1 MTNLADFE
9 NILILSLR
17 DEANLT
23 QDIIAQQADSLAQAL
38 GLDIPDKEALIKRVE
53 SKLVITMT
61 EGISLVDQDDDHDDE
76 WYKKQNIDW
85 DYWKDY
91 ERQLIANKWSPKVV
105 NTLGDVTDKILGLL
119 KNPTEPPDWD
129 RRGLV
134 IGHVQSGKT
143 ANYIGLVSKAAD
155 AGYKFIIVIAGL
167 HNNLR
172 KQTQIRI
179 DEGFIGR
186 DSTPNQRKKE
196 VGVGIN
202 SRNRKFPITLTT
214 TDNDFTKQMADALGA
229 ELHGFSQPV
238 VVVIKKNVNT
248 LKSLHN
254 WLREQ
259 NLRGDADKIAGVP
272 MLMID
277 DEADNASINT
287 KRDDLDPTRTN
298 QKIRQIL
305 RLFRKSCYVGYT
317 ATPFANIFINPETS
331 DEMLE
336 DDLFPKDFIYCLDAP
351 TNYFGPQKV
360 FLDEESSNKILST
373 INDAEDYIP
382 MLHKKDWEVADL
394 PPSMTQAINDFVI
407 GKAIRIL
414 REQENKHCSMMI
426 NASRFVDVQRQIK
439 ENVSFYIKTIKDAI
453 QFNYALP
460 EDQALK
466 NAHVADLKKTYDDK
480 FASADHPWS
489 EVQRVLFQSVEP
501 IKTYLINSSSDDT
514 LDYKHY
520 EDAGES
526 LTVIAVGGLSLSRG
540 LTLEGLIVSYMY
552 RSTKMYDTLMQ
563 MGRWFGYRD
572 SFEDICKIW
581 LPDESQGW
589 YGHIAEAIEELRQQI
604 KQMRRDK
611 LTPKEFGLF
620 VRKHP
625 DAPLLITARNKMLD
639 AEEMTFDQSL
649 SGKLEE
655 TVVVPS
661 DQDINESNLKFVG
674 TMFNKLRTEEPDKIS
689 DIGGAYFCR
698 DVRWKYIE
706 ETLVNFKFHKNL
718 TIKKQIILKYF
729 QMIAEIYPE
738 VDIAFISL
746 KNPKPNADSID
757 MNGWKFYCQTRSVG
771 TLNGAVKK
779 PAGQS
784 GYHITNRRRVGSVGA
799 ESVGLSDEQKNQA
812 KTESG
817 SDKIISDIHYRKVR
831 KKPLLMFHLLKLIH
845 KDKDTHDVKELLN
858 FIPAIGISFP
868 DGNYTK
874 SVKVAV
880 NKPWLQQDFFD
891 NFDNPEE
898 EEEEHET

>member
-119 KNPTEPPDWD
+119 KNPTEQTDWN

-196 VGVGIN
+196 VGVGLYN
-202 SRNRKFPITLTT
+202 RNRKFPITLTT
-214 TDNDFTKQMADALGA
+214 TDDDFTKNMTALGA
-229 ELHGFSQPV
+229 KLDGFNQPV

-248 LKSLHN
+248 LKSLRN

-259 NLRGDADKIAGVP
+259 NLREGSDTIADVP

-298 QKIRQIL
+298 QEIRQIL
-305 RLFRKSCYVGYT
+305 SLFKKSCYVGYT

-331 DEMLE
+331 NEMLK

-572 SFEDICKIW
+572 SFEDVCKIW

-674 TMFNKLRTEEPDKIS
+674 TMFDKLRTEEPDKIS
-689 DIGGAYFCR
+689 DIGGAYFCQ

-799 ESVGLSDEQKNQA
+799 ESVGLSDEQKNP
-812 KTESG
+812 G
-817 SDKIISDIHYRKVR
+817 
-831 KKPLLMFHLLKLIH
+831 
-845 KDKDTHDVKELLN
+845 
-858 FIPAIGISFP
+858 
-868 DGNYTK
+868 
-874 SVKVAV
+874 
-880 NKPWLQQDFFD
+880 
-891 NFDNPEE
+891 
-898 EEEEHET
+898 

>member
-1 MTNLADFE
+1 MTDISSNFE
-9 NILILSLR
+9 
-17 DEANLT
+17 D
-23 QDIIAQQADSLAQAL
+23 
-38 GLDIPDKEALIKRVE
+38 ALIQSLKGIDNLQSSDIADLATKIAPFYKVDTVSLDAIIKSVE
-53 SKLVITMT
+53 SRLVITMGV
-61 EGISLVDQDDDHDDE
+61 GISLIDHNVAHDDE
-76 WYKKQNIDW
+76 WYKKREDIKW
-85 DYWKDY
+85 SYWKDY
-91 ERQLIANKWSPKVV
+91 NDHLGANKWSPKVV

-119 KNPTEPPDWD
+119 KNPTEQTDWN

-196 VGVGIN
+196 VGVGLYN
-202 SRNRKFPITLTT
+202 RNRKFPITLTT
-214 TDNDFTKQMADALGA
+214 TDDDFTKNMTALGA
-229 ELHGFSQPV
+229 KLDGFNQPV

-248 LKSLHN
+248 LKSLRN

-259 NLRGDADKIAGVP
+259 NLREGSDTIADVP

-298 QKIRQIL
+298 QEIRQIL
-305 RLFRKSCYVGYT
+305 SLFKKSCYVGYT

-331 DEMLE
+331 NEMLK

-382 MLHKKDWEVADL
+382 MLHKKDKVVADL

-414 REQENKHCSMMI
+414 RGQENKHCSMMI
-426 NASRFVDVQRQIK
+426 NASRFKDVQRQIK

-466 NAHVADLKKTYDDK
+466 NAHVADLKKTYDNK
-480 FASADHPWS
+480 FASNGHSWS
-489 EVQRVLFQSVEP
+489 EVQRVLFQSIEP
-501 IKTYLINSSSDDT
+501 TKTYLINSSSDDT

-572 SFEDICKIW
+572 SFEDVCKIW

-611 LTPKEFGLF
+611 KTPTEFGLF
-620 VRKHP
+620 VRTHP

-639 AEEMTFDQSL
+639 AEEIIFDQSL
-649 SGKLEE
+649 SGRLEE

-661 DQDINESNLKFVG
+661 DQNINESNLDIVR
-674 TMFNKLRTEEPDKIS
+674 TMFNKLRTDEPDKIS
-689 DIGGAYFCR
+689 DIGGAYFCQ
-698 DVRWKYIE
+698 DVRWEYIE
-706 ETLVNFKFHKNL
+706 EVLIKFEFHGHLAN
-718 TIKKQIILKYF
+718 KKDAILKYLREVP
-729 QMIAEIYPE
+729 EIYPE
-738 VDIAFISL
+738 VDIAFVSL

-771 TLNGAVKK
+771 TLNGAIKE
-779 PAGQS
+779 PIGQP

-799 ESVGLSDEQKNQA
+799 ESVGLSDKQIEKA
-812 KTESG
+812 KAEVEEGKS
-817 SDKIISDIHYRKVR
+817 ISDFHYRKVR
-831 KKPLLMFHLLKLIH
+831 EKPLLMFHLLKLIH
-845 KDKDTHDVKELLN
+845 NDKDTHDVKELLN
-858 FIPAIGISFP
+858 FVPAIGISFP
-868 DGNYTK
+868 DGNYTDF
-874 SVKVAV
+874 VKVAV
-880 NKPWLQQDFFD
+880 NRTWIQQDF
-891 NFDNPEE
+891 FDNPEE

>member
-1 MTNLADFE
+1 MTNLTNFE
-9 NILILSLR
+9 YAIIQLLKDDN
-17 DEANLT
+17 NLT
-23 QDIIAQQADSLAQAL
+23 SARITDTANKMAGFSNVNPADVVAVVKS
-38 GLDIPDKEALIKRVE
+38 IE
-53 SKLVITMT
+53 SKLLITMS
-61 EGISLVDQDDDHDDE
+61 EGVSLIDQDADHDDE
-76 WYKKQNIDW
+76 WYKKRDDIDW
-85 DYWKDY
+85 GYWKDY
-91 ERQLIANKWSPKVV
+91 ESQLIANKWSPKVV

-119 KNPTEPPDWD
+119 KNPPEGTIWD

-167 HNNLR
+167 DNNLR

-196 VGVGIN
+196 IGVGRL
-202 SRNRKFPITLTT
+202 SPNRQFPITLTT
-214 TDNDFTKQMADALGA
+214 TDDDFTKQMANTLGA
-229 ELHGFSQPV
+229 KLDGFKQPV
-238 VVVIKKNVNT
+238 VVVIKKNVNI
-248 LKSLHN
+248 LKSLRN

-259 NLRGDADKIAGVP
+259 NLRGNADKIADVP

-360 FLDEESSNKILST
+360 FLDEKSSKRILST
-373 INDAEDYIP
+373 INDAEDTIP
-382 MLHKKDWEVADL
+382 MLHKKDKVVADL
-394 PPSMTQAINDFVI
+394 PPSMKQAINDFVI

-439 ENVSFYIKTIKDAI
+439 EHVSFYIRTIKDAT

-480 FASADHPWS
+480 FASDDHSWS
-489 EVQRVLFQSVEP
+489 EIQRVLFQSIEP
-501 IKTYLINSSSDDT
+501 IKTYMINSSSNDT
-514 LDYKHY
+514 LDYKRR

-526 LTVIAVGGLSLSRG
+526 LTVIAVGGLILSRG

-572 SFEDICKIW
+572 SFEDVCKIW
-581 LPDESQGW
+581 LPEEIQSW

-604 KQMRRDK
+604 KQMQQK
-611 LTPKEFGLF
+611 KATPTEFGLF

-625 DAPLLITARNKMLD
+625 DAPLLITAKNKMLD

-649 SGKLEE
+649 SGRLEE
-655 TVVVPS
+655 TLIVPS
-661 DQDINESNLKFVG
+661 DQDINESNLDIVR
-674 TMFNKLRTEEPDKIS
+674 TMFNKLHTEEHGKFRKTDA
-689 DIGGAYFCR
+689 AYFCQ
-698 DVRWKYIE
+698 DVNWGYIE
-706 ETLVNFKFHKNL
+706 EVLIKFEFHGHLVNKKNV
-718 TIKKQIILKYF
+718 ILEYLRLVS
-729 QMIAEIYPE
+729 EIYPE
-738 VDIAFISL
+738 VDIAFVSL
-746 KNPKPNADSID
+746 KKPKPNTDFID
-757 MNGWKFYCQTRSVG
+757 MNGWKFYCQTRSVS
-771 TLNGAVKK
+771 TLNGAIKEPV
-779 PAGQS
+779 GQP
-784 GYHITNRRRVGSVGA
+784 GYYIANNRRIRSFGA
-799 ESVGLSDEQKNQA
+799 ESVGLSDEQIRKA
-812 KTESG
+812 KASVEEGKS
-817 SDKIISDIHYRKVR
+817 ISDFHYRTVR
-831 KKPLLMFHLLKLIH
+831 QKPLLMLHLLTII
-845 KDKDTHDVKELLN
+845 DKDNKLLRRV
-858 FIPAIGISFP
+858 PAIGISFP
-868 DGNYTK
+868 SGNYTK
-874 SVKVAV
+874 SVKYVA
-880 NKPWLQQDFFD
+880 NKVQLQQELFD
-891 NFDNPEE
+891 NFDTHEWEE
-898 EEEEHET
+898 EDDYDT